1 MESLKIKNLEIRPE
15 VDKTENFKVKSLIND
30 RREGR
35 NEQKLSN
42 EIRHRA
48 ERESLAIF
56 VSSTFYDLRPFHSTT
71 PRARKQNALDRQSS
85 SLFISFFFFFI
96 QTNLSTPVEKTTVE
110 KTLPEE
116 STPPSHD
123 SCVSFEALL
132 HLPFNISSTIFL
144 ASHFFAISSLFS
156 RTEMLIYSRIFK

>member
-15 VDKTENFKVKSLIND
+15 TENFKVKSLIND

-42 EIRHRA
+42 ETRHRA

-85 SLFISFFFFFI
+85 SLFISFFFH
-96 QTNLSTPVEKTTVE
+96 TDEPLDPRREN
-110 KTLPEE
+110 
-116 STPPSHD
+116 
-123 SCVSFEALL
+123 
-132 HLPFNISSTIFL
+132 NG
-144 ASHFFAISSLFS
+144 
-156 RTEMLIYSRIFK
+156 

>member
-30 RREGR
+30 RREGK

-42 EIRHRA
+42 ETRHRA

-71 PRARKQNALDRQSS
+71 SRARKQNALDRQSS
-85 SLFISFFFFFI
+85 SLFISFFFSYRRTSRPPSRKQRLKKLCQKNRHRLLTILASPLRPFFI
-96 QTNLSTPVEKTTVE
+96 SR
-110 KTLPEE
+110 
-116 STPPSHD
+116 S
-123 SCVSFEALL
+123 
-132 HLPFNISSTIFL
+132 IFPRQ
-144 ASHFFAISSLFS
+144 FSSLLIFS
-156 RTEMLIYSRIFK
+156 QFFLFVLTD